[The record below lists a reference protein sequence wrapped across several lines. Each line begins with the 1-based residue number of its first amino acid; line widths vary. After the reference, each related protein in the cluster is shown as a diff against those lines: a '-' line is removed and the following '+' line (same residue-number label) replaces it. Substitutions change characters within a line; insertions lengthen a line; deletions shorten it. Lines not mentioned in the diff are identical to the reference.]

1 MKIILK
7 NSTLTFAK
15 GKWSGNG
22 VVIKVNGNISNVNL
36 PNGVSCNVVGR
47 NLVDINALK
56 YHKIINDEGQEVS
69 DTSSYFDQFIPVL
82 GGCSLRSNLKIN
94 RLYLYDEDKNFISR
108 IGINAYQV
116 DVPDK
121 YNNKAVWWVKIQTD
135 GGTLI
140 TQINT
145 MIVTRDEDV
154 QPEFEVYKYN
164 NTGEIY
170 SPYSWVYA
178 DDLRELAISE
188 K

>member
-15 GKWSGNG
+15 GKWSNSG

-36 PNGVSCNVVGR
+36 PTGVSCNVVGR

-56 YHKIINDEGQEVS
+56 YHKILNDTGQEVA

-82 GGCSLRSNLKIN
+82 GGCVLRSNLKIN
-94 RLYLYDEDKNFISR
+94 RVYLYDKDKNFISR
-108 IGINAYQV
+108 LMSNSYQV
-116 DVPDK
+116 DVPDI
-121 YNNKAVWWVKIQTD
+121 YNSKEVWWVKIQTE
-135 GGTLI
+135 GTSSI
-140 TQINT
+140 TPINT

-154 QPEFEVYKYN
+154 QPEFAVYKYN

-178 DDLRELAISE
+178 DDLREITIS
-188 K
+188 KK